1 MTRSSILKM
10 VLLAAGAL
18 VGVAGLCQ
26 AQTPASRQTE
36 EEQTAHRHFAK
47 AHLKGEVLD
56 GYNKALTQSPSA
68 ALAVADRVRVD
79 AEAAAQCNA
88 FLEKM
93 VPYMQKWTSRMR
105 REYGRLLNE
114 NQALRAEY
122 ARLQNLPKWAQ
133 KYQLEAD
140 YQRKL
145 ARHLVAYRIYLA
157 QRQARGPMLL
167 GMMFCARIIHK
178 HDPALGARWA
188 GEIRRLQAAR

>member
-1 MTRSSILKM
+1 MNRSSNHNTA
-10 VLLAAGAL
+10 LLAAVAL
-18 VGVAGLCQ
+18 VAVAGLCQ

-36 EEQTAHRHFAK
+36 QGPTAHHDFAK
-47 AHLKGEVLD
+47 AHLKGEVLK
-56 GYNKALTQSPSA
+56 GYNRALTQSLSA
-68 ALAVADRVRVD
+68 ALAGADRVRVD

-88 FLEKM
+88 FLAKM
-93 VPYMQKWTSRMR
+93 VPYMQKWTARMK

-122 ARLQNLPKWAQ
+122 ARLHNLPKWAQ

-167 GMMFCARIIHK
+167 GMMFCVRIIQK

-188 GEIRRLQAAR
+188 GEIRRLQVAR

>member
-1 MTRSSILKM
+1 MTRSSIIKTA
-10 VLLAAGAL
+10 LLAAGAL
-18 VGVAGLCQ
+18 VGVAGLCL
-26 AQTPASRQTE
+26 AQTRASHHA
-36 EEQTAHRHFAK
+36 EQELGTHKDIAK
-47 AHLKGEVLD
+47 AHLKGEVLE

-68 ALAVADRVRVD
+68 ALAGADRVRVD
-79 AEAAAQCNA
+79 AAAAAQCNA

-93 VPYMQKWTSRMR
+93 LPYMQKWTARMK
-105 REYGRLLNE
+105 REYGRLLSE
-114 NQALRAEY
+114 NQALHAEY

-157 QRQARGPMLL
+157 QRRARGPMLL
-167 GMMFCARIIHK
+167 GMMFCARIIQK

-188 GEIRRLQAAR
+188 SEISRLQAAR